1 MKSQKRF
8 REICSRVFNGIRL
21 KKKKYGSIEYLSSGI
36 VHKIFWDRRGF
47 LLSVSII
54 PFAVVLAKI
63 GQITRV
69 KVQARKI
76 RLAR

>member
-1 MKSQKRF
+1 MNGYS
-8 REICSRVFNGIRL
+8 SRVFNEIKLKNMEISSISLGGIIR
-21 KKKKYGSIEYLSSGI
+21 
-36 VHKIFWDRRGF
+36 KIFWDRRGF

-69 KVQARKI
+69 KVHARKI
-76 RLAR
+76 D